1 MAGRNTTCLDFVAG
15 YVRQKTM
22 IMTKTIGA
30 ERAGRGFADGRV
42 SNNDASLAEIGNSQ
56 TGPTHKRPQ

>member
-1 MAGRNTTCLDFVAG
+1 MAGRNTRSLDFAAG
-15 YVRQKTM
+15 YVRQKAM

-30 ERAGRGFADGRV
+30 EGAGRGLADGRV

-56 TGPTHKRPQ
+56 TRPTHKRPQ